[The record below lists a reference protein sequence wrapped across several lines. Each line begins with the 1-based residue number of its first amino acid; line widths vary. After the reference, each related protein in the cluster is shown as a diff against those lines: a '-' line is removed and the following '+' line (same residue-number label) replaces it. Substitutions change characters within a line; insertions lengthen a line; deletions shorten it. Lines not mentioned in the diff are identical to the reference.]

1 MKTGEQTISLPPRAR
16 VIHYLRQAL
25 AAGVFAPGDQLPSEQ
40 ELCRQVRVSRTTVR
54 AALQTLE
61 AEHFLNCE
69 GRRRFISAAHA
80 GSPRKSTLF
89 TETIAVLDD
98 EVYPEDEASCWGE
111 WEVFYHLNREAVRRN
126 CHTFSFKTG
135 DFTPAKAEHLVRE
148 HPLGLILLHQNRTP
162 SEAIRR
168 LLDGCRS
175 AGIPLVRYES
185 DTPECPGADVIASD
199 HRQGCAELTRWL
211 IGQGKKRILR
221 YWRLNSLDPA
231 RPSWLVQRDLGYED
245 AMREAGLEPLPAVEY
260 TYYDQ
265 DRTPTRRDFDC
276 RVYEAMGRL
285 YEYQALH
292 GRVDAVV
299 CASDGVTF
307 SVAAACRKLGL
318 KPNRDLWIAGY
329 DNNYYNCPDRM
340 FEETLPLV
348 TADKNNRRLGLA
360 LFEQLLRRRERG
372 GDGRA
377 ERLLLPQE
385 LVFPRSLQQ
394 EV

>member
-61 AEHFLNCE
+61 AEHFLNSE

-89 TETIAVLDD
+89 TETVAVLDD
-98 EVYPEDEASCWGE
+98 EIYPEDEASCWGE

-211 IGQGKKRILR
+211 IGQGKRRILR

-231 RPSWLVQRDLGYED
+231 RPSWLVQRDLG
-245 AMREAGLEPLPAVEY
+245 
-260 TYYDQ
+260 
-265 DRTPTRRDFDC
+265 
-276 RVYEAMGRL
+276 
-285 YEYQALH
+285 
-292 GRVDAVV
+292 
-299 CASDGVTF
+299 
-307 SVAAACRKLGL
+307 
-318 KPNRDLWIAGY
+318 
-329 DNNYYNCPDRM
+329 
-340 FEETLPLV
+340 
-348 TADKNNRRLGLA
+348 
-360 LFEQLLRRRERG
+360 
-372 GDGRA
+372 
-377 ERLLLPQE
+377 
-385 LVFPRSLQQ
+385 
-394 EV
+394 